1 MAKTQRRN
9 DEPTR
14 SRRVRG
20 ALAPL
25 GRASAAATACILW
38 VGLALPGLQLL
49 PGAGNYGDRSIAISL
64 QSALL
69 GIDNGYASTPEAR
82 AAMRALGLAV
92 ISHTPVPGLQTDSPV
107 TLAVD
112 LAESIRVESADTMV
126 TPTLISHGPQNRPS
140 AGADAPAV
148 TPPPQGHPE
157 AP

>member
-1 MAKTQRRN
+1 MAKTQRRD

-14 SRRVRG
+14 PRRVRG

-49 PGAGNYGDRSIAISL
+49 PGASGFGNRSIAISL

-82 AAMRALGLAV
+82 AAIQRVARLEGIFLDPVYTAKAMAGL
-92 ISHTPVPGLQTDSPV
+92 I
-107 TLAVD
+107 D
-112 LAESIRVESADTMV
+112 LAGRGIFPPGSTVLFWHTGGAPGIF
-126 TPTLISHGPQNRPS
+126 GFPQDVV
-140 AGADAPAV
+140 G
-148 TPPPQGHPE
+148 
-157 AP
+157 